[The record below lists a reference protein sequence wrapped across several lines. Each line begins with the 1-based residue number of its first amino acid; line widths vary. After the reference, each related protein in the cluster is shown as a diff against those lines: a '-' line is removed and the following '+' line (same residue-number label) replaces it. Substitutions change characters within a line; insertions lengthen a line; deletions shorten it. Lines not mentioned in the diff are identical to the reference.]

1 MKPGHGK
8 EATVIGGA
16 LSLTL
21 ATLIVKILGVIYKIP
36 LANILGEEGMGY
48 FNSAY
53 TVYAFFYLLCTAGV
67 PKAVMILVTEK
78 DTDSGEGAYVIAKI
92 ATRVF
97 LALGIVVTLMF
108 ILLSEPLSRL
118 IGNSA
123 SRATMIA
130 IAPSI
135 VFISVAG
142 VVRGLLSAR
151 MRLLEIAVSQI
162 LEGVGKLVLG
172 LALAILAR
180 HLSLPLYIGSALTVL
195 GVSLGALIGLVY
207 LLCVANVGNSRLK
220 FGQKIT
226 LRKAKPMLK
235 RIFSISLPITASA
248 AVMSLTSLI
257 DLSIIMRRL
266 ETLGYSE
273 AEAGALYGNYTTLAV
288 PIFNLAVSIIT
299 PISIAF
305 MPVLTRA
312 RVSAD
317 VRLRDG
323 ALRDAMELSAIV
335 TAPLLVGTLAFSK
348 EMLTLLFGNMNVSL
362 GAPLL
367 CLLIPGIFFMS
378 PLLIIN
384 SALES
389 EGHLKAPM
397 LSMLAG
403 ALTKLLVS
411 YIMLGSAEYGV
422 SGAPIGTVVSYAVS
436 LAVSLLIAFS
446 KTDLKPPVLL
456 AQLIPYPAAV
466 GCVFLSKQAYLS
478 LWATLGTGVAF
489 VIAVLLC
496 AVLYLLSMVLLG
508 RITPERI
515 RKMSKY
521 TKSA

>member
-1 MKPGHGK
+1 MNAGRNK

-67 PKAVMILVTEK
+67 PKAVMILVTEA
-78 DTDSGEGAYVIAKI
+78 DADRGEGAYAIAKI

-97 LALGIVVTLMF
+97 LVLGMLVTLAF
-108 ILLSEPLSRL
+108 VLLSEPLSRL

-135 VFISVAG
+135 IFISVAG

-151 MRLLEIAVSQI
+151 MRMLEIAVSQI

-172 LALAILAR
+172 LAFAMLAQ
-180 HLSLPLYIGSALTVL
+180 HLSLPLYISSAFTVL
-195 GVSLGALIGLVY
+195 GVSLGALIGLIY
-207 LLCVANVGNSRLK
+207 LLCVVNIDNKRFK
-220 FGQKIT
+220 FGQKS
-226 LRKAKPMLK
+226 LSYKAKPLLK

-248 AVMSLTSLI
+248 AVMSLTGLI

-266 ETLGYSE
+266 ESLGYSE

-312 RVSAD
+312 HVSAD
-317 VRLRDG
+317 IKLRDG

-335 TAPLLVGTLAFSK
+335 AAPLLVGTLAFS
-348 EMLTLLFGNMNVSL
+348 EEVLSLLFGNMNISL

-367 CLLIPGIFFMS
+367 CLLIPGVFFMS

-422 SGAPIGTVVSYAVS
+422 SGAPIGTVVSYAAS
-436 LAVSLLIAFS
+436 LGVSLLIAFS
-446 KTDLKPPVLL
+446 KTELKPPVLL
-456 AQLIPYPAAV
+456 AQLIPYPIAV
-466 GCVFLSKQAYLS
+466 GCVFLSKCAYLS
-478 LWATLGTGVAF
+478 LSAALGTGFAF
-489 VIAVLLC
+489 IFAVLLC
-496 AVLYLLSMVLLG
+496 AVLYLFLMLLFG